1 MVGLGWLPGYQAPGG
16 DRDGA
21 HLEAHGRYAIAYL
34 ALFVALSGS
43 AYAAVKI
50 GSAQVAD
57 NSLRSV
63 DIRDRSV
70 KGIDIG
76 KRTLRAEHFR
86 PGVLTGV
93 TAATGLAGPQGPQ
106 GPQGA
111 QGAQGPSFGD
121 TRQVGNVNDIAC
133 DTDVVVGTLSLSVA
147 QPSRIWVHGQG
158 TMRKGGSSAT
168 TFGLSLRLRDSG
180 DTTTLATSIML
191 FDSTTDGG
199 SDGTFPLVSSGIL
212 LAGEDY
218 TSAAPAFIAP
228 SGAYVLQLVARAGEG
243 SPCVAGALPDFG
255 YNQGGAMGYLLVGTG

>member
-1 MVGLGWLPGYQAPGG
+1 MTERIWKHMAGN
-16 DRDGA
+16 
-21 HLEAHGRYAIAYL
+21 AIAYL

-93 TAATGLAGPQGPQ
+93 TAATGPQGPQ
-106 GPQGA
+106 GPLGP
-111 QGAQGPSFGD
+111 QGPSFGD

-133 DTDVVVGTLSLSVA
+133 NTEVVVGTLSLSVA

-158 TMRKGGSSAT
+158 TMRKGGSTAT

-180 DTTTLATSIML
+180 DTTTLATSIEL
-191 FDSTTDGG
+191 FDSTTTPGD
-199 SDGTFPLVSSGIL
+199 SDTVFPLVSSGIL
-212 LAGEDY
+212 LAGAGGES

-228 SGAYVLQLVARAGEG
+228 SGAYVLQLVARAGG
-243 SPCVAGALPDFG
+243 GSSPCIPGALPDFG
-255 YNQGGAMGYLLVGTG
+255 VNQGGAMGYLLVGTG

>member
-1 MVGLGWLPGYQAPGG
+1 MAGN
-16 DRDGA
+16 
-21 HLEAHGRYAIAYL
+21 AIAYL

-70 KGIDIG
+70 KGIDIS

-93 TAATGLAGPQGPQ
+93 TAATGLAGPQGTQGTQGTQGPQ
-106 GPQGA
+106 GPQGP
-111 QGAQGPSFGD
+111 QGTRGPSFGD

-158 TMRKGGSSAT
+158 TMRPGGSSAT
-168 TFGLSLRLRDSG
+168 EFGLSLRLRDYG

-191 FDSTTDGG
+191 FDSMTGVGTD
-199 SDGTFPLVSSGIL
+199 DVFPLVSSGIL
-212 LAGEDY
+212 LAGEDS

-228 SGAYVLQLVARAGEG
+228 SGAYVLQLVANAGG
-243 SPCVAGALPDFG
+243 GGPCVGNLPDFG
-255 YNQGGAMGYLLVGTG
+255 YNGGGAMGYLLVGTG